1 MIGDDDVTETEPTPT
16 PEPTPETVPDETGD
30 GPEVEDD
37 GSGPSSHET
46 SGPGGDVD
54 PRDDP
59 EEGPSSH
66 ETSGTDPA
74 AEVRATFDE

>member
-1 MIGDDDVTETEPTPT
+1 MDDVEV
-16 PEPTPETVPDETGD
+16 PEETVEPVVEEPR
-30 GPEVEDD
+30 PEVREDEDD

-46 SGPGGDVD
+46 SGPGGEAD

-59 EEGPSSH
+59 EDGPSSH

-74 AEVRATFDE
+74 AEVAATHETGE